1 MKIQMIILLVFL
13 SFSIGTAQNQA
24 TLQKAFSESYTQ
36 EAEGNYSKAIQ
47 ALKDV
52 YFEKSYELN
61 LRLGWLHYYAG
72 LFTESAVYYQQAINL
87 MPLSIEARLGYALPA
102 SALGQWDAIMLK
114 YKEILEIDPNHSLTN
129 YRVGSIYYGRQDYS
143 NAERH
148 LQKVANLY
156 PFDYD
161 TLLLLAWTKYSLGK
175 SNEAKTLF
183 QKVLLYDPDDES
195 AKEGL
200 TLIK

>member
-13 SFSIGTAQNQA
+13 SFSIGRAQNQA
-24 TLQKAFSESYTQ
+24 TLQKAFSESYTL
-36 EAEGNYSKAIQ
+36 EADGNYTKAIQ
-47 ALKDV
+47 VLKDV

-87 MPLSIEARLGYALPA
+87 MPMSIEARLGYALPA
-102 SALGQWDAIMLK
+102 SALGQWDAILLK

-129 YRVGSIYYGRQDYS
+129 YRIGSIYYGRQDYS
-143 NAERH
+143 NAERY
-148 LQKVANLY
+148 LQKVVNMY

-200 TLIK
+200 ALLK